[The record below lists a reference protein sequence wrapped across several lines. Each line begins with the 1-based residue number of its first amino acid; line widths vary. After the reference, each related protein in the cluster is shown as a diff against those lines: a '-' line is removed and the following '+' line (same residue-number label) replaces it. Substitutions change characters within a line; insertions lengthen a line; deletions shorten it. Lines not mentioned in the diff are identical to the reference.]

1 MRVIEKEAKTEEEA
15 INLVLKEIGTKDKDI
30 IHNIEV
36 SKNNK
41 LSFLKFKSKKLKVK
55 LMVYEEQEQEIVSL
69 IKEFLSNMDLDV
81 SDIKILEYDESI
93 LKLNIKTD
101 KDSLLIGKRGKTLE
115 AVQYLT
121 NVIYNKKKEKR
132 IKIILDVEN
141 YREKRVLALEKL
153 ARNLALKVRK
163 TRKETI
169 LEQMNPYER
178 KIIHAALQN
187 EKDIGTEGVGFGV
200 FKKIKIFL
208 KK

>member
-1 MRVIEKEAKTEEEA
+1 
-15 INLVLKEIGTKDKDI
+15 
-30 IHNIEV
+30 
-36 SKNNK
+36 
-41 LSFLKFKSKKLKVK
+41 
-55 LMVYEEQEQEIVSL
+55 MVYEEQEQEIVSL
-69 IKEFLSNMDLDV
+69 IKEFLFNMDLDV
-81 SDIKILEYDESI
+81 LDIKILEYDESI
-93 LKLNIKTD
+93 LTLNIKTD
-101 KDSLLIGKRGKTLE
+101 KDSLLIGKRGKTLD

-141 YREKRVLALEKL
+141 YRKKRVLALEKL

-178 KIIHAALQN
+178 KIIHAALQD
-187 EKDIGTEGVGFGV
+187 EKDIETESIGFGV